1 MDIEWYEDFLALV
14 DTGKF
19 TAAASMRRSSQSALS
34 RRIQLLESH
43 LGATLFDRS
52 KNPVLLTPAG
62 HALLPNVVELVR
74 LARDCEQS
82 VKALDRPLTFAS
94 LHTLACNFFP
104 QWISRLNSTESPMFT
119 RIDTGYR
126 STDDYYMALMS
137 GRCDF
142 VLFYRDAKLELY
154 ARQGDFEVL
163 SLGHDELYWVATPAL
178 ATRCASSD
186 SFIPLLTYARSAQ
199 LHEMSRLQI
208 SRHPQPHRLRQVFE
222 ATVSEALRPMVA
234 GGQGVAC
241 MPHSMVA
248 TQIERGELIRLYPEM
263 EADHLEIILVRWRD
277 NRNPA
282 AQRLWKRL
290 LEEKGHDPAARR
302 ST

>member
-34 RRIQLLESH
+34 RRIQLLEQR
-43 LGATLFDRS
+43 LGATLIDRA
-52 KNPVLLTPAG
+52 KNPIRLTAAG
-62 HALLPNVVELVR
+62 EALLPNVIELVR

-82 VKALDRPLTFAS
+82 VKVIDRPLTFAS

-104 QWISRLNSTESPMFT
+104 QWISGLNSPESPMFT

-142 VLFYRDAKLELY
+142 VLFYRDAKLDSY
-154 ARQGDFEVL
+154 SRQGDFEVL
-163 SLGHDELYWVATPAL
+163 SLGNDELYWVATPELAASCAL
-178 ATRCASSD
+178 PDTT
-186 SFIPLLTYARSAQ
+186 IPLLTYARSAQ

-222 ATVSEALRPMVA
+222 ATVSEALKPMVA
-234 GGQGVAC
+234 AGQGVAC

-248 TQIERGELIRLYPEM
+248 PLIERNELVRLYPDM
-263 EADHLEIILVRWRD
+263 ESDHLEIILVYWRE
-277 NRNPA
+277 NRNPS
-282 AQRLWKRL
+282 AQRLWARL
-290 LEEKGHDPAARR
+290 LGER
-302 ST
+302 